1 MKALDNGTLLALGLV
16 GVVAAAGAVTKRGST
31 ARRASFD
38 VGDTVT
44 FDAGMGVTRTVFV
57 THKDYDDDARAP
69 YFLGRDADGKTRS
82 GSDDKVISV
91 VRAGAKGSR
100 TVVGSLAAL
109 TQMDRARLP
118 ARDFVFPE
126 DRSYPIHDYRHG
138 QLALTYAATPSNRL
152 RRYRVMQA
160 VFARYPKL
168 QAWWNTT
175 DVGKRDPANINS
187 WRTTL
192 HQYQAALPRL
202 TDPAERAETA
212 AEIDALLSLSG
223 RARRAA

>member
-1 MKALDNGTLLALGLV
+1 MSKALDNGPLLVLGATGLLV
-16 GVVAAAGAVTKRGST
+16 VVAQLWG
-31 ARRASFD
+31 
-38 VGDTVT
+38 
-44 FDAGMGVTRTVFV
+44 
-57 THKDYDDDARAP
+57 P
-69 YFLGRDADGKTRS
+69 
-82 GSDDKVISV
+82 
-91 VRAGAKGSR
+91 KGSR
-100 TVVGSLAAL
+100 TVLPEGSRAAL
-109 TQMDRARLP
+109 TDLSRARLP
-118 ARDFVFPE
+118 ASDFVFPE